1 MNQLKN
7 NQDIK
12 NLFEQEEDYFKPVR
26 GGGGGTSVSKN
37 YIEYE

>member
-26 GGGGGTSVSKN
+26 GGTSVSKN